1 MKNNINLSLIT
12 LAFLITTNSLLAKP
26 PQSSEILRGATP
38 NKEKQSLETLVDLK
52 LKEFKPAIKDKKGV
66 KIKVKDFTFVN
77 NTVFSDEVL
86 LSLVNKYKNKSLSI
100 SEIKYVADLITQYY
114 RENKYFVARAY
125 IPAQELQ
132 EDNAIIKINIIEEYY
147 DKFHLKNSSLL
158 KDEIVQNYLNQV
170 KKDPNI
176 INLKKL
182 ERQLLLLDEL
192 KGVHIN
198 NVQILPAKKI
208 GYSDLL
214 IESLAENKYL
224 GHIEVDNYG
233 NEYTGK
239 YRLNVVGDINSLS
252 NRGDSLGINA
262 LVSNTSDLKNLQIEY
277 NTPLSTNGLKL
288 NLKTSGTKYKI
299 GKEFA
304 SQKIK
309 GDSLDFNLS
318 LSYPLIKQRSHSLNT
333 SLSYHHNKAKDE
345 NILQENKKTLNSF
358 SLGLDFLTQ
367 NSFFNKQGMFT
378 SSLAFTKGKISLNS
392 ADAKANDA
400 LLNSKGAYEKINLSL
415 SQTQVLSSNFSIT
428 VDLKAQKALNK
439 NLDGQEDFF
448 IEEVSGANQHTR
460 SRLSGDTG
468 YNTTLAL
475 SYRLPNINGISHK
488 LSAFASHGRVWVN
501 EKKISNDNIKDIN
514 FAGLEYLL
522 GYKQVSLKLSYSH
535 IFKHSSDIEHKDLD
549 NVYAQLIWNF

>member
-1 MKNNINLSLIT
+1 MKNNINLNILT

-26 PQSSEILRGATP
+26 PQSSEILRAATP

-52 LKEFKPAIKDKKGV
+52 LKEFKPAIEDTKGV
-66 KIKVKDFTFVN
+66 KIKIKDFTFVN
-77 NTVFSDEVL
+77 NTIFSDEVL

-100 SEIKYVADLITQYY
+100 SQIKYIADLITQYY
-114 RENKYFVARAY
+114 RKNKYFVARAY

-132 EDNAIIKINIIEEYY
+132 ETNAIVKINIIEGYY

-158 KDEIVQNYLNQV
+158 KDKIVQNYLNQV
-170 KKDPNI
+170 KKKSNI
-176 INLKKL
+176 INLEKL
-182 ERQLLLLDEL
+182 ERQLLLVDEL

-214 IESLAENKYL
+214 IKAAAEDKYT
-224 GHIEVDNYG
+224 GYIEVDNYG
-233 NEYTGK
+233 DEYTGE

-252 NRGDSLGINA
+252 KRGDSLGINA
-262 LVSNTSDLKNLQIEY
+262 LVSNTSDLQNLQIEY

-309 GDSLDFNLS
+309 GDSLDFTMN
-318 LSYPLIKQRSHSLNT
+318 LSYPIIKKRSHSLNT

-345 NILQENKKTLNSF
+345 NIVQKSKKALNAF
-358 SLGLDFLTQ
+358 SLGLDLLTQ
-367 NSFFNKQGMFT
+367 NKLFNKQGVFI
-378 SSLAFTKGKISLNS
+378 SSLSLTKGDLSLKS

-415 SQTQVLSSNFSIT
+415 LQTQSLSQKVSIT
-428 VDLKAQKALNK
+428 VDLKGQKALNK

-448 IEEVSGANQHTR
+448 IEEISGVNQHTR

-468 YNTTLAL
+468 YNTTLSL
-475 SYRLPNINGISHK
+475 SYKLPNIKGINHS
-488 LSAFASHGRVWVN
+488 LSPFASYAKVWIN
-501 EKKISNDNIKDIN
+501 EKKLGNDNIKDIN

-535 IFKHSSDIEHKDLD
+535 IFKGNSDIEHKDLN
-549 NVYAQLIWNF
+549 NVYAQVVWNF